1 MVVAFDVI
9 MVVIHLPIDI
19 SLLGYCAVSI
29 EICYYTL
36 WYVPKSMI
44 SSTLANAVQM
54 ADMGVICFDFQG
66 NCIYLNIQ
74 GRQILERYY
83 GMTLNN
89 NLNELEDFFS
99 DWLAKNW
106 KDSDLEREITEKRES
121 KLGEKYFSITVQK
134 LLDEEHNHLGY
145 YMNLQD
151 RTVEQKYF
159 NEQLFRISH
168 DEVTGLYNT
177 QYFQQK
183 VSEML
188 HQFPDTPYVLVTS
201 DIKDFKFINDFF
213 GREIGDDLLK
223 MHAKLLRE
231 MQGPNAVY
239 GRVGIDK
246 FAYCMPKERYSEHM
260 FLQAM
265 DVLVQ
270 EFTNKFFK
278 IQIDMAVYEIQD
290 IDEPVYQMCDKCD
303 FAIDKIKADYS
314 TRIAYYDE
322 NMLEEEMKKNA
333 IINEFDK
340 SLMNGEF
347 QMYLQAQTTADGR
360 MVGAEALARWI
371 HPDKGLIPPGE
382 FIPVLEEAGLIYRL
396 DLYIWNQAAKTLAQ
410 WKAAGKDNFTISVN
424 ISAQDQYYLDIYK
437 VFTELVTT
445 YHIDPINL
453 KLEITESIFITEVE
467 KHLHLI
473 NQLQAYGFEVEIDDF
488 GSGYSSLNILKDIA
502 ADVIKIDMGFLRET
516 DNAARSRD
524 IIAAVIRLAKSLH
537 MTVIT
542 EGVETKEQ
550 VEALDAM
557 GCDIYQGYYFAKPI
571 PLKEFEDKYHIYFK

>member
-1 MVVAFDVI
+1 
-9 MVVIHLPIDI
+9 
-19 SLLGYCAVSI
+19 
-29 EICYYTL
+29 
-36 WYVPKSMI
+36 
-44 SSTLANAVQM
+44 
-54 ADMGVICFDFQG
+54 
-66 NCIYLNIQ
+66 
-74 GRQILERYY
+74 
-83 GMTLNN
+83 
-89 NLNELEDFFS
+89 
-99 DWLAKNW
+99 
-106 KDSDLEREITEKRES
+106 
-121 KLGEKYFSITVQK
+121 
-134 LLDEEHNHLGY
+134 
-145 YMNLQD
+145 
-151 RTVEQKYF
+151 
-159 NEQLFRISH
+159 
-168 DEVTGLYNT
+168 
-177 QYFQQK
+177 
-183 VSEML
+183 
-188 HQFPDTPYVLVTS
+188 
-201 DIKDFKFINDFF
+201 
-213 GREIGDDLLK
+213 
-223 MHAKLLRE
+223 
-231 MQGPNAVY
+231 
-239 GRVGIDK
+239 
-246 FAYCMPKERYSEHM
+246 MPKERYSEHM

-278 IQIDMAVYEIQD
+278 IQIDMAVYEIHD

-340 SLMNGEF
+340 ALMNGEF

-371 HPDKGLIPPGE
+371 HPNKGLIPPGE